1 MPEQPRHARSI
12 QQTIEQG
19 WVAGTPVQV
28 RNRFDR
34 SWSSGF
40 EVAEESNE
48 GDVRTYRLRRRSD
61 RSVLP
66 AAFPSGELRIDADT
80 PRSHRRQR

>member
-1 MPEQPRHARSI
+1 MPEQSRHARSRGDLMA
-12 QQTIEQG
+12 EQA
-19 WVAGTPVQV
+19 WAAGTPVQV

-40 EVAEESNE
+40 EVAEESTE

-61 RSVLP
+61 RAVLP
-66 AAFPSGELRIDADT
+66 AAFPPGEVRLD
-80 PRSHRRQR
+80 PEMPHRYRRR